1 MSSSLCYG
9 WQNLP
14 GPIIEDIMMMMMTG
28 SESFRY
34 FSKVK
39 INFTDRP
46 DSQVK
51 EPLKCRQVCR
61 NWNVMISQMTKQKK
75 DTIRGKATG
84 VASKVRE
91 WLTSGPF
98 LDYISLIKSAALLAH
113 HGMLG
118 SLENIWLRSMTLASV
133 PADHLASLVSSV
145 TGTVRISFVIC
156 HQGGLIPL
164 LNSIKCDTLHISS
177 QTLGREET
185 QALVRAMESNVK
197 WLEMGYGG
205 SVHLDIK
212 ALTQYT
218 GEGRCEQVELWGDT
232 GNRYMTEVER
242 WAKMS
247 NRGINPLQENISCH
261 FGNNI
266 EKREGTGSWR
276 SINTFMGVTLI
287 RKNSTHHYWSRV
299 DFESS

>member
-14 GPIIEDIMMMMMTG
+14 GPIFEDVMMMMMTG
-28 SESFRY
+28 SESFKY

-39 INFTDRP
+39 INLTARP

-84 VASKVRE
+84 VASKIRE

-98 LDYISLIKSAALLAH
+98 FDYISLIKTAALLAH

-118 SLENIWLRSMTLASV
+118 SLENIWLKSMTLSSV
-133 PADHLASLVSSV
+133 PDDHLASLVSSV
-145 TGTVRISFVIC
+145 TGTVRISYVRC

-185 QALVRAMESNVK
+185 QALVRAMESNVESIC
-197 WLEMGYGG
+197 LGPETN
-205 SVHLDIK
+205 LDI
-212 ALTQYT
+212 AVLNQYS
-218 GEGRCEQVELWGDT
+218 GEGKCRSVGYYHYEGDSKVIEEIWRR
-232 GNRYMTEVER
+232 RYTTWSSAIKR
-242 WAKMS
+242 
-247 NRGINPLQENISCH
+247 IDIIS
-261 FGNNI
+261 
-266 EKREGTGSWR
+266 KLS
-276 SINTFMGVTLI
+276 LLL
-287 RKNSTHHYWSRV
+287 
-299 DFESS
+299 